1 MDALE
6 QGMSANSA
14 ITAPATLGD
23 VGPSRDDLLASR
35 YGSVFWNCSLTRL
48 ERWIFPVCALASMLL
63 QLKPILYSSLALPLI
78 VVMSSLCWL
87 TPTTGFFYIACAQ
100 FLPFPEGTA
109 FNPAQ
114 IGVATWIG
122 VTFLR
127 YRRIDLTGISL
138 LWPVLPWLI
147 WHWLVT
153 GEPIYHFNSE
163 YSKALAYSVIACQ
176 QVNVSKGSYLK
187 CLLGMSLGTLM
198 AAAAFWAFQLGL
210 PVDLSTWGGEREGY
224 ARLGG
229 VRADAVMIWPPLL
242 MGCFSMLGIALSAMV
257 SGRYE
262 RQIHWLKI
270 AAVAAFFIA
279 IPPLVATMTHGA
291 YAGFALMA
299 IFVVL
304 VYNRMKRMRLIQK
317 RKSSLTPIVLSM
329 IAILSVV
336 YLTNAFKTRDRVDA
350 LYHYFQESVDEYGAA
365 ASRTD
370 VWEYSLKTIVKHPL
384 LGVKFNDDVEDIP
397 PEYFVYGGYL
407 SHNVF
412 LDYGRWTG
420 IPGISAVI
428 FFFFYPLV
436 RLWRRS
442 DNWRFMGFY
451 LFHFALLIFWM
462 SLSFQFYKTFW
473 GYWMLAAM
481 VADREPVALPFS
493 KRHSARLKL

>member
-1 MDALE
+1 MDASESKL
-6 QGMSANSA
+6 SAGISISA
-14 ITAPATLGD
+14 SKQADAYLADRENALGA
-23 VGPSRDDLLASR
+23 RYASA
-35 YGSVFWNCSLTRL
+35 FWDCSLTKL
-48 ERWIFPVCALASMLL
+48 ERWILPFCAFATMAL
-63 QLKPILYSSLALPLI
+63 QLKPILYSALALPLI

-87 TPTTGFFYIACAQ
+87 TPTTAFFYIACAQ
-100 FLPFPEGTA
+100 FLPFPEGA
-109 FNPAQ
+109 AYNPAQ
-114 IGVATWIG
+114 IGVATWIA
-122 VTFLR
+122 VSFLR
-127 YRRIDLTGISL
+127 YRRIDLTGITL

-163 YSKALAYSVIACQ
+163 YSKALMYSVIACQ
-176 QVNVSKGSYLK
+176 QVNVSKGNYLK
-187 CLLGMSLGTLM
+187 CLMGMSIGTLM
-198 AAAAFWAFQLGL
+198 ATTAFWAFQLGL

-242 MGCFSMLGIALSAMV
+242 MGCFSILGIALSAMV
-257 SGRYE
+257 AGRYE

-279 IPPLVATMTHGA
+279 VPPLVATMTHGA
-291 YAGFALMA
+291 YAGFALMGL
-299 IFVVL
+299 FVVL
-304 VYNRMKRMRLIQK
+304 VYSRMKRLRLIK
-317 RKSSLTPIVLSM
+317 KSGSSLAPIVLSL
-329 IAILSVV
+329 IAVFGLV
-336 YLTNAFKTRDRVDA
+336 YLTNAFKTRDRIDA
-350 LYHYFQESVDEYGAA
+350 LYHYFQYSVDEYGAA

-370 VWEYSLKTIVKHPL
+370 VWEYSLKTIFQHPL

-397 PEYFVYGGYL
+397 PEYFAFGGYL

-428 FFFFYPLV
+428 FFFIYPFL

-481 VADREPVALPFS
+481 VADREPI
-493 KRHSARLKL
+493 ARPAKGQAGFQLKL